1 MSVLVGCLFLLAAWV
16 ATGCGGVGP
25 GGDAEDNPAANRH
38 LLIVLDG
45 LRPDYVQPHFMP
57 ALYELG
63 QRGVRPNRHHAVFP
77 TVTRVNAASMSTG
90 AYPETHGLL
99 GNEVFF
105 PDVEAGQFLTTSDR
119 ANLLRIETETDD
131 ALLSTGTL
139 AEVLQR
145 GGHRLLVASAGSSG
159 SSYLLNHTVA
169 GGAILH
175 YDYSLPPAL
184 HEKAVGA
191 LGAVPE
197 AGTPNHERNRWIVDA
212 FLDIALNEVDPTVT
226 VLWLS
231 DPDTTAHAHGMGHP
245 TMVEALFRLDAEIQR
260 IQDGLAVAGLLESTN
275 IWVTSDHGFSEH
287 TGAAELTTILEP
299 FTGELEG
306 GMPRVVAGAGAVYVR
321 DGDATTVARIVSAL
335 QASERVGAVFTRA
348 ARDGADEGIVPG
360 TLAFEVAN
368 WDHARSAQILF
379 SPSWTDAV
387 GEYGFPGTSAQAG
400 VAGHGSTSPFDIRN
414 TLVAMGPDLKDGV
427 SSDVPSGNVDFA
439 PTFLYTLGLDIPS
452 SMQGRVLHELLTT
465 GPDPSLVATETTEV
479 RVETDGGAYVVSAHR
494 SHVDGR
500 TYLDDAAAERE

>member
-1 MSVLVGCLFLLAAWV
+1 MSIRAGCLVVAAWV
-16 ATGCGGVGP
+16 AMGCGGGGP
-25 GGDAEDNPAANRH
+25 VVNRH

-45 LRPDYVQPHFMP
+45 LRPDYVQPHLMP

-63 QRGVRPNRHHAVFP
+63 QRGVQPSRHHAVFP
-77 TVTRVNAASMSTG
+77 TVTRVNAASISTG

-105 PDVEAGQFLTTSDR
+105 PDVEAGRFLTTSDR

-131 ALLSTGTL
+131 TLLSTGTL

-145 GGHRLLVASAGSSG
+145 NGHRLLVVSAGSSG

-169 GGAILH
+169 DGAIVH

-184 HEKAVGA
+184 HDRAVET

-212 FLDIALNEVDPTVT
+212 FLDVALTEVDPTVT
-226 VLWLS
+226 LLWLS
-231 DPDTTAHAHGMGHP
+231 DPDTTAHAHGIGHP

-260 IQDGLAVAGLLESTN
+260 VQDGLAAAGRLESTN

-287 TGAAELTTILEP
+287 TGAAELTTILER
-299 FTGELEG
+299 FAGELEG

-321 DGDATTVARIVSAL
+321 DEDAATVARIVSAL

-348 ARDGADEGIVPG
+348 AHDGADEGVVPG
-360 TLAFEVAN
+360 TLAFGVAN

-379 SPSWTDAV
+379 SPRWTDVV
-387 GEYGFPGTSAQAG
+387 GEYGFPGTAAQVG
-400 VAGHGSTSPFDIRN
+400 VAGHGSASPFDIHN
-414 TLVAMGPDLKDGV
+414 TLVATGPDLKNGV
-427 SSDVPSGNVDFA
+427 SSNVPSGNVDFA

-452 SMQGRVLHELLTT
+452 AMQGRVLHELLTT
-465 GPDPSLVATETTEV
+465 GPDPSQVVTDTTEV
-479 RVETDGGAYVVSAHR
+479 RVETDDGGYVVTAQR

-500 TYLDDAAAERE
+500 TYLDEAAVERE